1 MLSGQPILDW
11 ETQKLKKIKCH
22 FPYSFYSESTTLW
35 PGKFCKMFCRVYF
48 VWFIKSLLYSF
59 MKLVV
64 SEFGPPSGNRK
75 NFDPV
80 FSFAYIYI
88 YIYMF
93 TLSTKPQAEASS
105 LLVKQKQRRAE
116 YKTLSAVYYG
126 WSPLP
131 KFQSF
136 EIDLDW
142 LKNNFKWLETCHY
155 SKQKRKN
162 RQKTHFFYHK

>member
-1 MLSGQPILDW
+1 
-11 ETQKLKKIKCH
+11 
-22 FPYSFYSESTTLW
+22 
-35 PGKFCKMFCRVYF
+35 
-48 VWFIKSLLYSF
+48 

-80 FSFAYIYI
+80 FSFAYI

-126 WSPLP
+126 WRPLP

-136 EIDLDW
+136 
-142 LKNNFKWLETCHY
+142 
-155 SKQKRKN
+155 
-162 RQKTHFFYHK
+162 